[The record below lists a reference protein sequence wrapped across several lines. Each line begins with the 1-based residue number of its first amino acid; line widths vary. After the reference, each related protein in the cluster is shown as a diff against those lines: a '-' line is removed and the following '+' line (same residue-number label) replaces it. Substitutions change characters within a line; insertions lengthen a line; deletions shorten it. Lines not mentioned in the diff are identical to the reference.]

1 MEKWRNP
8 RGGEAGLA
16 IFAITA
22 MIACIGVLVYETGG
36 TAFVWLNMMY
46 LPIVLSAA
54 VFRIPGGIAAAL
66 AAGLVIGPYMP
77 LYVPRGIQQ
86 PPSNWIL
93 RTGFFLLIGSFT
105 GLLFKWLSMQF
116 DRLKESH
123 EQLTQAHVELQN
135 AQMELIQAAKLE
147 SIGRLAA
154 GVAHEVKNPLAII
167 QLGVNFLEATVSG
180 NRDVTEVIG
189 EMDEAVKRADSVI
202 KGLVDF
208 SRSEKLDLVVQDLN
222 PIIENSLNLVRHEL
236 IKGHI
241 ALETRLDNSISP
253 VAVDR
258 NKIQQVFI
266 NLFMNAVQAM
276 ESRGELTVTTSEKE
290 LSQEELPRFSRQK
303 HQFRAGDK
311 AVAVEIT
318 DTGSGIPEDQ
328 LDKLFDPFF
337 TTKPTGKGTGLGLSI
352 SRKII
357 ELHDALIDIRNRE
370 EGGVAAK
377 LLFKA
382 KPRSASS

>member
-8 RGGEAGLA
+8 RGGEAGIV
-16 IFAITA
+16 IFAIAA

-77 LYVPRGIQQ
+77 LYVPRGIHQ
-86 PPSNWIL
+86 PASNWIL

-105 GLLFKWLSMQF
+105 GVLFKWLSMQF
-116 DRLKESH
+116 DRLKEAH

-167 QLGVNFLEATVSG
+167 QLGVNFLEATLDG
-180 NRDVTEVIG
+180 NRDVKEVIG
-189 EMDEAVKRADSVI
+189 EMDEAVKRADGVI

-208 SRSEKLDLVVQDLN
+208 SRSEKLDLTVQNLN
-222 PIIENSLNLVRHEL
+222 PIIEKSLNLVRHEL

-241 ALETRLDNSISP
+241 TLETRLDNTISP

-276 ESRGELTVTTSEKE
+276 EGRGNLAVSTTEKE
-290 LSQEELPRFSRQK
+290 LSQEELPIISRRK
-303 HQFRAGDK
+303 NHFAAGDK
-311 AVAVEIT
+311 AVVVEIT
-318 DTGSGIPEDQ
+318 DTGPGIPEDK

-352 SRKII
+352 TRKII
-357 ELHDALIDIRNRE
+357 DLHDAVIDIRNRE
-370 EGGVAAK
+370 EGGVAVN

-382 KPRSASS
+382 KQRSASS